1 MNVLL
6 LDQFSDL
13 GGAQRCLLDLLPAMR
28 VRGWRTVVAAPG
40 EGDLFRRAH
49 AVGAIIKHVSC
60 GPYSMGVKTTRDV
73 LRFARQQPRLK
84 HQLVDLIEEYRIGL
98 LYVNGP
104 RMAPAAVWA
113 AGRRVPVV
121 FHCHSHVPE
130 PYATWLV
137 ARPLERMG
145 ATVISSS
152 RFAAA
157 SIGLE
162 SVVIYNGVADCARLR
177 VPAHEGFRIGVV
189 GRIAPPKGQA
199 IFLQAA
205 RILLQSAPDC
215 RFEISGAA
223 LFGDPG
229 AKEYHSRLE
238 HLARGMPVEF
248 SGWTDDIGSVLARL
262 DVVVVPSVGA
272 EATTRVI
279 LEAFS
284 AEVPV
289 VAFATGG
296 IPEVIAHD
304 RTGLLVAEPSCEALA
319 SALAGLL
326 SRGRDK
332 LSLLARAAREEWRV
346 RFTLERYQNDVLALL
361 ESAQE
366 RAEKEGRHDR
376 QDGGRGDHYRV
387 TEA

>member
-28 VRGWRTVVAAPG
+28 LRGWRTVVAAPG
-40 EGDLFRRAH
+40 EGDLFRRAQ
-49 AVGAIIKHVSC
+49 AEGAIVRHVSC
-60 GPYSMGVKTTRDV
+60 GPYSHGAKAPGDI

-84 HQLVDLIEEYRIGL
+84 HQLVDLIEEYRIDL

-113 AGRRVPVV
+113 AGRSVPLV
-121 FHCHSHVPE
+121 FHCHSYVPE

-137 ARPLERMG
+137 ARPLARVG
-145 ATVISSS
+145 ATVTSSS
-152 RFAAA
+152 RFAAT

-162 SVVIYNGVADCARLR
+162 TSVIYNGVADCARPK
-177 VPAHEGFRIGVV
+177 VPACEGFRIGVV
-189 GRIAPPKGQA
+189 GRIAPQKGQA
-199 IFLQAA
+199 IFLQSA

-223 LFGDPG
+223 LFADPE
-229 AKEYHSRLE
+229 AKEYYSQVEQLG
-238 HLARGMPVEF
+238 RGLPVEF
-248 SGWTDDIGSVLARL
+248 SGWTDDIGSVLARV
-262 DVVVVPSVGA
+262 DVLVVPSVNA

-296 IPEVIAHD
+296 IPEVIAHE
-304 RTGLLVAEPSCEALA
+304 RTGVLVAEPSPEALA
-319 SALAGLL
+319 SALAGLVW
-326 SRGRDK
+326 RGRDK
-332 LSLLARAAREEWRV
+332 LSVLARAARGEWRT

-366 RAEKEGRHDR
+366 GAKKQRRHNR
-376 QDGGRGDHYRV
+376 QDGGRGDHYRI